1 MPHKRYHPGFVR
13 RETANIYDKPL
24 AERTTGVTN
33 RQALSFSIG
42 ALVAR
47 SLVGGATKKSLGMDA
62 YNLVSAFFK
71 KKVEDVF
78 QKKKDQPH
86 TATVTQPGTEIPKS
100 AVQKKSR
107 ERIQKSADETQRQGY
122 YTEFGKILKR
132 EGLEDKKQSPKV
144 EEVLKKKAK
153 REWKRAKQTAGKRRG
168 GGFDEDPIPQPQTTW
183 GKIASIVFRTQTFPG
198 GIANLY
204 HTASSFSSSEKLGG
218 KKPSPVWRNPR

>member
-33 RQALSFSIG
+33 REALSFSIG

-71 KKVEDVF
+71 KK
-78 QKKKDQPH
+78 KSGKDKPH
-86 TATVTQPGTEIPKS
+86 TATVTHSGSENPKR

-107 ERIQKSADETQRQGY
+107 ERIQKSADEAQRQEY
-122 YTEFGKILKR
+122 YKEFDKILKR
-132 EGLEDKKQSPKV
+132 EGLEDTKQSPKV
-144 EEVLKKKAK
+144 EEVLKKKAQ
-153 REWKRAKQTAGKRRG
+153 REWNRANQTAGKRRG

-183 GKIASIVFRTQTFPG
+183 GKIASMVFSPRSFPSA
-198 GIANLY
+198 I
-204 HTASSFSSSEKLGG
+204 TATAFTEFSSSEKLGG

>member
-33 RQALSFSIG
+33 REALSFSIG

-71 KKVEDVF
+71 KKKPGKE
-78 QKKKDQPH
+78 KKPH
-86 TATVTQPGTEIPKS
+86 TATVTHPGTEIPKS

-132 EGLEDKKQSPKV
+132 EGLEDTKQSPKV
-144 EEVLKKKAK
+144 EEVLRKKAK

-183 GKIASIVFRTQTFPG
+183 GKIASMVFSPRSFPG

>member
-33 RQALSFSIG
+33 REALSFSIG

-47 SLVGGATKKSLGMDA
+47 SLVGGITKKSLGAEA
-62 YNLVSAFFK
+62 YNWVSSMF
-71 KKVEDVF
+71 
-78 QKKKDQPH
+78 
-86 TATVTQPGTEIPKS
+86 
-100 AVQKKSR
+100 
-107 ERIQKSADETQRQGY
+107 
-122 YTEFGKILKR
+122 
-132 EGLEDKKQSPKV
+132 KKQSSTTPSPTRTTTTWPNKNPKGPIRKAGQTAV
-144 EEVLKKKAK
+144 RKADQDVAAKGYSKWFKGKLKETGQEDKIKSPKEEKFWDQKTKK
-153 REWKRAKQTAGKRRG
+153 EWKRAKQTAGKRRG

-183 GKIASIVFRTQTFPG
+183 GKIASMVFSPRSFPG
-198 GIANLY
+198 GIVNLY

>member
-33 RQALSFSIG
+33 REALSFSIG

-71 KKVEDVF
+71 KK
-78 QKKKDQPH
+78 KSGKDKPH
-86 TATVTQPGTEIPKS
+86 TATVTHSGSENPKR

-107 ERIQKSADETQRQGY
+107 ERIQKSADEAQRQEY
-122 YTEFGKILKR
+122 YKEFDKILKR
-132 EGLEDKKQSPKV
+132 EGLEDTKQSPKV
-144 EEVLKKKAK
+144 EEVLKKKAQ
-153 REWKRAKQTAGKRRG
+153 REWKRAAGKRRG

-183 GKIASIVFRTQTFPG
+183 GKIASMVFSPRSFPG
-198 GIANLY
+198 GIVNLY